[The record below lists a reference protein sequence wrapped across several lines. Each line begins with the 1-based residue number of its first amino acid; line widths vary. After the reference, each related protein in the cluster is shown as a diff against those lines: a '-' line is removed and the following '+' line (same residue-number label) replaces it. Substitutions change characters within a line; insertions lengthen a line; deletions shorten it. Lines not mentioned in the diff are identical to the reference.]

1 MEINPLDSR
10 LSNFD
15 MKLFQNIEKPSEA
28 KKNIN
33 DNFYFLWNSF
43 LQRLSKMITK
53 SLPQQSFFYI
63 ISIEKRRKRFGMKM
77 KMKIEMNSIVDF
89 WYCSNFERSCHKTGM
104 FVDASEENADMDTW
118 KIHSFNTIPFPFP
131 FPSKYSLVGCHGDG
145 GTVSRNNVR
154 TTIFQL
160 LRNRRKWRKIPT
172 NNFIRYHSYSILTLF
187 CMLMSAPSRTSSS
200 DTATWP
206 FWDA

>member
-1 MEINPLDSR
+1 MEINQLDCRFSIVDCW

-15 MKLFQNIEKPSEA
+15 MKSFQNIAKPSEA

-53 SLPQQSFFYI
+53 SLPEQSFFHI
-63 ISIEKRRKRFGMKM
+63 ISIEKRRKRFGMKMKM

-89 WYCSNFERSCHKTGM
+89 WYCSIFERSCHKTGM

-118 KIHSFNTIPFPFP
+118 KIHSILFHFHF
-131 FPSKYSLVGCHGDG
+131 H
-145 GTVSRNNVR
+145 RN
-154 TTIFQL
+154 
-160 LRNRRKWRKIPT
+160 
-172 NNFIRYHSYSILTLF
+172 IR
-187 CMLMSAPSRTSSS
+187 
-200 DTATWP
+200 
-206 FWDA
+206 